1 MMDAL
6 AITCASYNSD
16 AWPVGQC
23 GASSRTGDFYEQ
35 SINLFLILGAF
46 VMSTGFNSNVEVG
59 GAVYHVQTEDR
70 GLNHPFVDTVV
81 LSGGQVVYRR
91 SVGYKDLLGDAGLN
105 ESVLGARIEQQHR
118 EILEG
123 VRAGLLPLEERQP
136 MATALRLCNP
146 TSGLVAGRASLEIE
160 VLSRPERRPVA
171 GADVQVSIEGLGE
184 GESSQFSSLTDA
196 SGRARLRFPMP
207 SLADHPNPTLVIGV
221 RGTAAKDQ
229 LRYRLKPKPRDPA
242 PPAR

>member
-1 MMDAL
+1 
-6 AITCASYNSD
+6 
-16 AWPVGQC
+16 
-23 GASSRTGDFYEQ
+23 
-35 SINLFLILGAF
+35 
-46 VMSTGFNSNVEVG
+46 MSTGFNSNVEVG

-146 TSGLVAGRASLEIE
+146 TSWLVAGRASLEIE

-184 GESSQFSSLTDA
+184 GESSQFTSPNTMQAVAPAFALPPCLHSQITPIPLWSLEYAELRQRTSS
-196 SGRARLRFPMP
+196 
-207 SLADHPNPTLVIGV
+207 VI
-221 RGTAAKDQ
+221 A
-229 LRYRLKPKPRDPA
+229 
-242 PPAR
+242 

>member
-1 MMDAL
+1 
-6 AITCASYNSD
+6 
-16 AWPVGQC
+16 
-23 GASSRTGDFYEQ
+23 
-35 SINLFLILGAF
+35 
-46 VMSTGFNSNVEVG
+46 MSTGFNSNVEVA

-91 SVGYKDLLGDAGLN
+91 SVGYQDLLRAVGLD

-123 VRAGLLPLEERQP
+123 VRAGSLPLEERQP
-136 MATALRLCNP
+136 MTTVVRLCNP
-146 TSGLVAGRASLEIE
+146 TSWLVAGQASLEVE

-171 GADVQVSIEGLGE
+171 GADVEVSIEGLGE
-184 GESSQFSSLTDA
+184 GETFQLSSPTDA
-196 SGRARLRFPMP
+196 GGRARLRFSMP
-207 SLADHPNPTLVIGV
+207 SVADHPNPTLVIGV
-221 RGTAAKDQ
+221 RGAAAKDQ